1 MDKKV
6 FSCHQPNFLPWVG
19 YFHKIYN
26 SDIFV
31 LLDEVQYPKNSV
43 ANRNK
48 IKSAQG
54 DQFIT
59 VPITKKINNS
69 SFFTYKE
76 ANFAQKNWSEKTIK
90 SIEQS
95 YKKSEYYEAYKD
107 DIFDILKMDN
117 FCDMNIRFIKFVLKE
132 YKIDTEIR
140 LMSEINGLTGKKNDL
155 LIEIGMLLNANVYL
169 SGSGARS
176 YNDEKKFKQNNLI
189 IKYQDFKH
197 PEYKQLYPPFIPFL
211 SIIDLLFNEG
221 NQGRELLQ
229 KQNL

>member
-76 ANFAQKNWSEKTIK
+76 ATFAQKNWYEKTK
-90 SIEQS
+90 
-95 YKKSEYYEAYKD
+95 
-107 DIFDILKMDN
+107 
-117 FCDMNIRFIKFVLKE
+117 
-132 YKIDTEIR
+132 
-140 LMSEINGLTGKKNDL
+140 
-155 LIEIGMLLNANVYL
+155 
-169 SGSGARS
+169 
-176 YNDEKKFKQNNLI
+176 
-189 IKYQDFKH
+189 
-197 PEYKQLYPPFIPFL
+197 
-211 SIIDLLFNEG
+211 
-221 NQGRELLQ
+221 
-229 KQNL
+229 